1 MFKLASATCL
11 DLNDLI
17 CKRQR
22 TFFILTTFSLASF
35 IFSCLSFNDVPSYR
49 DCFLLNLASPNAD
62 YAIGVKQADDK
73 SVYSV

>member
-1 MFKLASATCL
+1 MFELASATCL

-22 TFFILTTFSLASF
+22 TFFILTTFSLAFF